1 MGDTVLVIHK
11 RIPRVG
17 YEHIP
22 RVICK
27 CIPRVVYKR
36 TLLMEY
42 ESGFAHDETTD
53 KIIELTLRIRFS
65 LIILAKRFAHELYAN
80 LFHIL

>member
-1 MGDTVLVIHK
+1 
-11 RIPRVG
+11 
-17 YEHIP
+17 
-22 RVICK
+22 
-27 CIPRVVYKR
+27 
-36 TLLMEY
+36 MEY

-65 LIILAKRFAHELYAN
+65 LIILVKRFAHGLYAN